1 MGVRARVL
9 HVLRWRKLHSLD
21 LMESSSSGH
30 GVGGSTTNTQHRP
43 WAAGSGLDRPGGDYK
58 VKIRQS
64 QGQAALMASALQVA
78 EGTGE
83 GSRGRGS
90 GGSRHGTITGER
102 CGAAFAHHVRLG
114 KTAPFPGA
122 VVGKKFAQEAE
133 GQGMAGTLACEVA
146 QYGTP
151 YK

>member
-9 HVLRWRKLHSLD
+9 HVLRWCKLHSLD

-30 GVGGSTTNTQHRP
+30 GVGGSTTNTHHRP
-43 WAAGSGLDRPGGDYK
+43 WAAGSGLGRPDGDYK

-64 QGQAALMASALQVA
+64 QGQAALMAFALQVA
-78 EGTGE
+78 EG
-83 GSRGRGS
+83 S
-90 GGSRHGTITGER
+90 GGGRHGTVTGER
-102 CGAAFAHHVRLG
+102 RGAAFAHHVRLG